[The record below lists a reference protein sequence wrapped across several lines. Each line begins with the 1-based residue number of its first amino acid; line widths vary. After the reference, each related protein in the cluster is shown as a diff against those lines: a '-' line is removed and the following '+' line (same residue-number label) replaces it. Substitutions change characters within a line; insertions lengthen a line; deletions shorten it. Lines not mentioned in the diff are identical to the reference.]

1 MKKLLIVLSLS
12 LYCAKAF
19 SQRESFFNVYEQAE
33 KSFCASAAIETD
45 DGCFIIAVYDYYGG
59 CGELKKISQDG
70 VLLKRLPIGNDNVFS
85 GIEGL
90 YRDPWH
96 TDSFYAIGRVIHWD
110 EQITKPFVMHFSEEL
125 ELMDYKEVELP
136 GEFPRFLVGRSL
148 FTSEGDFL
156 YATTLRPEQD
166 YHRLYMR
173 IALDG
178 TLTKFHEE
186 TEDCGIGIMINAIF
200 EFPEGNR
207 FGEYRNSYR
216 VPGYIA
222 LRPRL
227 FSFDDDF
234 VFDTLHEYGN
244 ILQTLGDT
252 VHSILHDAQGNG
264 TVRVFNDSILLF
276 SAKAYEDWHI
286 GLTTYETDQ
295 STLFFSSDLEGNIKN
310 YLVIGSKNNSTEVP
324 IAFNAIDIDKNGQ
337 GIYHGC
343 YSRDGV
349 ISSPFPNRIVITKTD
364 DTLGVLWEKTYS
376 YPSRYLEATYL
387 FATNEGGCIV
397 TGGTHDDASSRFD
410 LFVLKINADGT
421 VGTDEILVQ
430 EIRPYA
436 YWPNPAQD
444 ELHLQFSPD
453 VTPKSIELY
462 DLQGRMVQ
470 TQSKNLE
477 SLNMAGLPAGTYTMR
492 VMLEDGKVFSDKV
505 VKE

>member
-1 MKKLLIVLSLS
+1 M
-12 LYCAKAF
+12 
-19 SQRESFFNVYEQAE
+19 
-33 KSFCASAAIETD
+33 
-45 DGCFIIAVYDYYGG
+45 
-59 CGELKKISQDG
+59 
-70 VLLKRLPIGNDNVFS
+70 
-85 GIEGL
+85 
-90 YRDPWH
+90 
-96 TDSFYAIGRVIHWD
+96 
-110 EQITKPFVMHFSEEL
+110 
-125 ELMDYKEVELP
+125 
-136 GEFPRFLVGRSL
+136 
-148 FTSEGDFL
+148 

-252 VHSILHDAQGNG
+252 VHSILHNASGNG

-276 SAKAYEDWHI
+276 S
-286 GLTTYETDQ
+286 
-295 STLFFSSDLEGNIKN
+295 
-310 YLVIGSKNNSTEVP
+310 
-324 IAFNAIDIDKNGQ
+324 
-337 GIYHGC
+337 
-343 YSRDGV
+343 
-349 ISSPFPNRIVITKTD
+349 
-364 DTLGVLWEKTYS
+364 
-376 YPSRYLEATYL
+376 

-462 DLQGRMVQ
+462 DLQGRLVQ

-477 SLNMAGLPAGTYTMR
+477 SLNMAGLPAGTYMMR